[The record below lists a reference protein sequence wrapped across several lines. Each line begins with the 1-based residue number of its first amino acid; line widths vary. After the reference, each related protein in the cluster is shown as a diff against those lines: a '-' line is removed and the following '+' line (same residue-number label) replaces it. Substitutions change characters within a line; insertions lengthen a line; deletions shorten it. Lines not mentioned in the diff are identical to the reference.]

1 MSLQDGRLWDTIYT
15 WKALAMAESM
25 SLKELNLYILK
36 ATYTIMAD
44 KIEVFYQTMI
54 NVSKKIIDDTY
65 PKLTDSEKLPH
76 VVKLADII
84 IAVELRK
91 GDSQKIG
98 GLQDTLN
105 KLVGKVG

>member
-1 MSLQDGRLWDTIYT
+1 M
-15 WKALAMAESM
+15 
-25 SLKELNLYILK
+25 IL
-36 ATYTIMAD
+36 MAD
-44 KIEVFYQTMI
+44 KIEIFYQAMI
-54 NVSKKIIDDTY
+54 NVAKKIMDETY
-65 PKLTDSEKLPH
+65 PNLTDSEKMPH

-84 IAVELRK
+84 VAVELRK